1 MKKEHHISVCIC
13 TFKRPEL
20 LSRLLS
26 ELGNQE
32 TKGFFS
38 YSIVVVDN
46 DKVGSAR
53 ETVSLSAGRAE
64 IPIQYFV
71 EPQQGI
77 AHARNKAVSC
87 AKGDLVA
94 FIDDDEFP
102 KKDWLLNL
110 FDTLFEFDCDGV
122 LGPVIPHFDVTPPAW
137 VVKGRFFDRP
147 GHDTGFILP
156 WNYTRTG
163 NVLFKK
169 SIIPDPENAF
179 NTNFI
184 TGEDRDFF
192 RRMIERGCKFV
203 WCNEAPAYEV
213 VPPGRWK
220 LKILLKRALMR
231 GENSV
236 KHGIGGFKGVL
247 KTISAIILY
256 TAVLPIFFIFGRHL
270 FVEYLVKDFDHIGR
284 LLALMKISVIGDQYI
299 IE

>member
-1 MKKEHHISVCIC
+1 ML
-13 TFKRPEL
+13 T
-20 LSRLLS
+20 RLLS
-26 ELGNQE
+26 ELENQE
-32 TKGFFS
+32 TGGLFS

-46 DKVGSAR
+46 DEAESAR
-53 ETVSLSAGRAE
+53 EAVALSAGRAE
-64 IPIQYFV
+64 IPVQYCV

-87 AKGDLVA
+87 AGGDLVA

-102 KKDWLLNL
+102 KKDWLMNL
-110 FDTLFEFDCDGV
+110 FNALLEFQCDGV

-137 VVKGRFFDRP
+137 VLKGRFFDRP
-147 GHDTGFILP
+147 EHVTGFILP

-169 SIIPDPENAF
+169 NIIPDPENAF
-179 NTNFI
+179 NTSFI

-192 RRMIERGCKFV
+192 RRMIERGCQFV
-203 WCNEAPAYEV
+203 WCNEAPAFEV
-213 VPPGRWK
+213 VPPNRWK
-220 LKILLKRALMR
+220 LKFLLKRALMR

-236 KHGIGGFKGVL
+236 KHGIGGFRGVL
-247 KTISAIILY
+247 KTVSAIIIY

-284 LLALMKISVIGDQYI
+284 LLALMNINVIGDQYVV
-299 IE
+299 E